1 MKSNNLLD
9 SINYALQGI
18 VHTLKTQRN
27 MKIHFIIAFLVLTGS
42 LFLEI
47 SKQELILLFIAISLV
62 LAMELVNT
70 ALEIIIDMLTREY
83 SFRAKIAKNI
93 SAGAVLIS
101 AFNAIT
107 VGYLIFVDEIADFSL
122 NVIREIKKS
131 PFHLTFINLG
141 LLFILVI
148 SIKSFSK
155 KGTPLKG
162 GMPSGHS
169 AIAFSIVTIIVFL
182 SENILIGTL
191 VLLLALFVVQSR
203 IQSKTHTIVEVFL
216 GALLGIFLT
225 LIIFQLVI
233 VR

>member
-1 MKSNNLLD
+1 MESNNLWD

-122 NVIREIKKS
+122 NVIREIKQS

-148 SIKSFSK
+148 SIKSLSK